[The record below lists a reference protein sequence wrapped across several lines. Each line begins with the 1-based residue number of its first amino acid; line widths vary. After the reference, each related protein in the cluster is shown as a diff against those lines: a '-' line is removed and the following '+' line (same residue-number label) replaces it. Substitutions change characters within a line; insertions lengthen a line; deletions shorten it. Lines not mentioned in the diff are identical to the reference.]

1 MIKKFKVELILLV
14 VVFLNIFISY
24 NIDVGLFNLFNDF
37 DRSLQQTYFK
47 KIFKQITVLG
57 DSKWY
62 FAISIIGL
70 VLYFLNKKFNLIKNI
85 NYLNYIKKISIFL
98 FFSQLVTG
106 AITQVLKHLVGRPRP
121 NHTDF
126 ETGIGFNFLSL
137 DSGFHSFPSGH
148 SSTIF
153 CAAIILSYFLPK
165 IKYFLI
171 LVAGV
176 VAFSRVVVGAHFLTD
191 IVGGIVI
198 AFIGVKIVKIILER
212 YFNYYLVFDNI
223 KIQKNKLFLSMVVS
237 ITLMIFVTAG
247 PSIDIYLSGIFYYGN
262 GQFLLQSFYLIT
274 IVFRKILLPIIIV
287 YIFFLPILSMILPI
301 KTIYFGHHFRVREI
315 VFIWVSGFIN
325 LLIVVNL
332 FFKNLW
338 GRARPNDIFELGGK
352 ESFSYWYEISTSCER
367 NCSFVSGDASVGFSL
382 ICIYFLTK
390 KIFFF
395 WASLLIGSSIGI
407 IRMMEGGHFF
417 SDIVM
422 AMILIFLLYFYQI
435 KFYGKN
441 AH

>member
-1 MIKKFKVELILLV
+1 MIKKFKIELILLV

-262 GQFLLQSFYLIT
+262 GQFLLQSFYVVT
-274 IVFRKILLPIIIV
+274 IIFRKVLLPIIII
-287 YIFFLPILSMILPI
+287 YIFFLPILSLILPI
-301 KTIYFGHHFRVREI
+301 SKIYFGYHFKIREI

-338 GRARPNDIFELGGK
+338 GRARPNDILELGGK
-352 ESFSYWYEISTSCER
+352 ENFSYWYEISTSCER

>member
-1 MIKKFKVELILLV
+1 MIKKFKIELILLA

-24 NIDVGLFNLFNDF
+24 KIDVGLFNLFNDF
-37 DRSLQQTYFK
+37 DRNLQETYFK

-70 VLYFLNKKFNLIKNI
+70 VIYFLNKKFTLIKNI
-85 NYLNYIKKISIFL
+85 NYLNYIKKIFIFL
-98 FFSQLVTG
+98 FCSQLVTG
-106 AITQVLKHLVGRPRP
+106 VITQALKHLIGRPRP

-137 DSGFHSFPSGH
+137 DSSFHSFPSGH

-153 CAAIILSYFLPK
+153 CTAIILCYFLPK

-176 VAFSRVVVGAHFLTD
+176 VAFSRIVVGAHFFTD
-191 IVGGIVI
+191 IVGGVVI
-198 AFIGVKIVKIILER
+198 AFVGVKIVKMILER
-212 YFNYYLVFDNI
+212 YFDYYFVFDNI
-223 KIQKNKLFLSMVVS
+223 KIQNDKLFLSLVVS
-237 ITLMIFVTAG
+237 TTLMIFVTVG

-262 GQFLLQSFYLIT
+262 GQFLLQSFYVVT
-274 IVFRKILLPIIIV
+274 ILFRKILLPIIIIYV
-287 YIFFLPILSMILPI
+287 FFLPILSMILPI
-301 KTIYFGHHFRVREI
+301 NTIYFGHHFKIREI

-338 GRARPNDIFELGGK
+338 GRARPNDILELGGK
-352 ESFSYWYEISTSCER
+352 ENFSYWYEISTSCER

-395 WASLLIGSSIGI
+395 WASLLIGSSIGV

-441 AH
+441 AR

>member
-1 MIKKFKVELILLV
+1 MIKKFKIELILLV

-212 YFNYYLVFDNI
+212 YFDYYLVFDNI

-262 GQFLLQSFYLIT
+262 GQFLLQSFYVVT
-274 IVFRKILLPIIIV
+274 IIFRKVLLPIIII
-287 YIFFLPILSMILPI
+287 YIFFLPILSLILPI
-301 KTIYFGHHFRVREI
+301 SKIYFGYHFKIREI

-338 GRARPNDIFELGGK
+338 GRARPNDILELGGK
-352 ESFSYWYEISTSCER
+352 ENFSYWYEISTSCEK